1 MSSTDAELAVVTFTF
16 SRLRAESS
24 ANSLPSFGR
33 TTSTLRSIE
42 SAEITFANSA
52 VFELQSQVYQQRL
65 IYHQQLLL
73 SKLI

>member
-16 SRLRAESS
+16 ARLRAESS

-33 TTSTLRSIE
+33 TTRTLRSIE

-52 VFELQSQVYQQRL
+52 VLGAVKSSVSTA
-65 IYHQQLLL
+65 INLL